1 MKRKNLEKAIILGLM
16 AASISVPVWAKDINE
31 QIVDDRYN
39 KTYAENIN
47 IKFDNPANDE
57 QAAIQPS
64 DDKSVEINTGNNTI
78 SISSPKGTGISTGG
92 GNVSI
97 TAGNNIITAASTGI
111 NIENSGTVFLAG
123 DNIEINVINAIDD
136 INHSWCVMQEN
147 GTFDVDISGN
157 FKINSVF
164 RDQEIG
170 APLRARG
177 ISSYD
182 GNLNVNV
189 GGILDID
196 SKGNGATGIYVSKDK
211 KADIFAKESIMVNAI
226 GTGNE
231 TYAYYTFATN
241 SNLKSDG
248 DINLEIENYDTY
260 DDVLK
265 NVVRA
270 ESYGENEIFT
280 ANIDG
285 KNVTLTGKGK
295 EIFGVYNS
303 YWQEE
308 GIVDAGN
315 ILNITAVDN
324 IKITTKVED
333 SWTRG
338 IYTEF
343 ADTNLKANNITITA
357 ETIGKDLGAY
367 GIWANQYETRYPNYN
382 NSKVN
387 LESTNENYITATT
400 RGIYATAVD
409 YDDEHKAYKSS
420 VTLSGNKNTIDSKTG
435 IYSTKSFVELNA
447 KGANGA
453 NTVYADYSADNGFGS
468 GHAIRAASKATVN
481 LNAVYGNNNLY
492 GVVYAKDEGTVVTLD
507 HNITDKNGD
516 IVGKGSGN
524 NIIMSSAHGSEAEGR
539 DHVVAALYAQS
550 NGKIDISAGNGGV
563 NYITTEFDFNAGDKT
578 EKESERTIWAQQG
591 GKINIEGQTYIIASN
606 ADKYTENVAGNARGI
621 AITAGSET
629 IPTEGID
636 TTNRSIID
644 IKDELRSHVT
654 LAYNGGSNGLQSF
667 AQGDIVSGYGGI
679 VDVYDTDKSGLFMMG
694 NALAANGGKL
704 NLDIGNGGTWYGRAD
719 DYGDAG
725 VIKDDEH
732 TTFFDPAFS
741 NEIVQGGQVNLTM
754 GEGSRWNVT
763 GQSWITSINTG
774 NSDIAAGTPIIDLV
788 NANTDREKTAHALTI
803 YNLNGNAIFNMSLA
817 GDRNVSD
824 MLYIK
829 NADGEYVINVVDSV
843 SVDDM
848 YKGGFD
854 GLRFATIGDGSNVS
868 FRAITYN
875 QGINNVEYEVGQ
887 DAYNKENSKENDAY
901 NSSETDGGMNSDK
914 PGSDR
919 VEGFFDST
927 GTPENPQGPDDTEI
941 MTLENT
947 VESDSNV
954 NGTTNFKLIGVKDSE
969 RSDGGKTVV
978 NMSKV
983 NYSNAVYMDRLN
995 KRLGEA
1001 RYINTEEDQGM
1012 WVRMRHDRIGKDNEF
1027 RIMNTMY
1034 ELGYDEKQECDNGE
1048 RRVGAAI
1055 DYMDGSSEYTG
1066 VGGSGDV
1073 SRKGIWLYD
1082 TWLGDKGHYS
1092 DFVAKWG
1099 HLSNDFTLYRGGD
1112 KITGDFSNN
1121 VYSISAEYGRKK
1133 DIGNNWYF
1141 EPQVQLQYA
1150 RVTDANYTTSQGT
1163 EVSLDAINSLIA
1175 RAGFRLGK
1183 DLGERSTVYFKAD
1196 VLHEFLGDQD
1206 IYAHDKTGTMDVTY
1220 GNEGTWC
1227 DIGFGFATAMSK
1239 TSYAYLDVET
1249 SLGNDYEETYQINAG
1264 LQWSF

>member
-1 MKRKNLEKAIILGLM
+1 MKRKNLEKAIIMSLL
-16 AASISVPVWAKDINE
+16 AASISVPVWAEDVIVEGEQDSGIKITNGKEYHYLFGPEANGDVTYNLDGSRFVEITRGDGKAIIDGNSLTVNQVNSTSGDYIVLLQENAYLDINMVND
-31 QIVDDRYN
+31 I
-39 KTYAENIN
+39 NIN
-47 IKFDNPANDE
+47 GN
-57 QAAIQPS
+57 S
-64 DDKSVEINTGNNTI
+64 NTFSGVYVGQ
-78 SISSPKGTGISTGG
+78 SSK
-92 GNVSI
+92 
-97 TAGNNIITAASTGI
+97 
-111 NIENSGTVFLAG
+111 
-123 DNIEINVINAIDD
+123 
-136 INHSWCVMQEN
+136 
-147 GTFDVDISGN
+147 
-157 FKINSVF
+157 
-164 RDQEIG
+164 
-170 APLRARG
+170 
-177 ISSYD
+177 
-182 GNLNVNV
+182 
-189 GGILDID
+189 LDID
-196 SKGNGATGIYVSKDK
+196 SEKGNIYIYNKGQNGVQNTQNSQTSIKALQGVVEITADAKNLSNALVYGVFNSSAYISQNENGDKDHL
-211 KADIFAKESIMVNAI
+211 SISGDQVKINAI
-226 GTGNE
+226 GDNVNE
-231 TYAYYTFATN
+231 
-241 SNLKSDG
+241 L
-248 DINLEIENYDTY
+248 DTI
-260 DDVLK
+260 
-265 NVVRA
+265 R
-270 ESYGENEIFT
+270 
-280 ANIDG
+280 
-285 KNVTLTGKGK
+285 
-295 EIFGVYNS
+295 
-303 YWQEE
+303 
-308 GIVDAGN
+308 
-315 ILNITAVDN
+315 
-324 IKITTKVED
+324 
-333 SWTRG
+333 
-338 IYTEF
+338 
-343 ADTNLKANNITITA
+343 NNITTEKSMAITDITA
-357 ETIGKDLGAY
+357 QGDITVTAQSQSGTFQRTVFNEKGNLNLISNEGSIVLKSNSGSTQYNYGIQNQMINNQEHNTGNVLLHSQKDIVVDVTTQSGYAYGVMNDVRLLNQSAETSTELISDDGKIIIKANSDNSGGY
-367 GIWANQYETRYPNYN
+367 GIWANNSDITHN
-382 NSKVN
+382 NIITLS
-387 LESTNENYITATT
+387 STSNSVEATT
-400 RGIYATAVD
+400 MGVVANGVTSEVKLNANNGDNTIQSS
-409 YDDEHKAYKSS
+409 KSS
-420 VTLSGNKNTIDSKTG
+420 AVYAYSGALID
-435 IYSTKSFVELNA
+435 LNA
-447 KGANGA
+447 N
-453 NTVYADYSADNGFGS
+453 NNYVYANKKAEDVFGAS
-468 GHAIRAASKATVN
+468 HAIKAFNSSTVN
-481 LNAVYGNNNLY
+481 LNATAGDNMLA
-492 GVVYAKDEGTVVTLD
+492 GVIYAKDAGTVVTLD
-507 HNITDKNGD
+507 HNIIDENGNV
-516 IVGKGSGN
+516 IKKGSGS
-524 NIIMSSAHGSEAEGR
+524 NIIRSSAHGSEAEGR
-539 DHVVAALYAQS
+539 NHVVAALYAQN
-550 NGKIDISAGNGGV
+550 NGTIDIKAGEDGV
-563 NYITTEFDFNAGDKT
+563 NYIATDFSFEHADD
-578 EKESERTIWAQQG
+578 SERTIWAQQG

-636 TTNRSIID
+636 TTNDSIIY
-644 IKDELRSHVT
+644 IEDELRSHVK
-654 LAYNGGSNGLQSF
+654 LAYNGSDSGLHSF
-667 AQGDIVSGYGGI
+667 IKGDIVSGYGGL
-679 VDVYDTDKSGLFMMG
+679 VDVYNTDNSGLDMMG

-725 VIKDDEH
+725 VVKDGEH
-732 TTFFDPAFS
+732 TTFFNPAFS

-788 NANTDREKTAHALTI
+788 NANTDRNETAHALTV
-803 YNLNGNAIFNMSLA
+803 YELDGNAIFNMSLD
-817 GDRNVSD
+817 GNRDVSD

-829 NADGEYVINVVDSV
+829 NADGEYVINVVDAV

-848 YKGGFD
+848 YQDGFD

-887 DAYNKENSKENDAY
+887 DEYDGNEENNAY
-901 NSSETDGGMNSDK
+901 NSSETDGGMSSEK
-914 PGSDR
+914 PGSDM
-919 VEGFFDST
+919 VDDFFDST

-954 NGTTNFKLIGVKDSE
+954 NGTTNFKLIGVKNSE
-969 RSDGGKTVV
+969 ISDGGKTVV

-1001 RYINTEEDQGM
+1001 RYINNEEDQGM

-1196 VLHEFLGDQD
+1196 LLHEFLGDQD

>member
-1 MKRKNLEKAIILGLM
+1 MKRKNLETKISLGVLM
-16 AASISVPVWAKDINE
+16 ACLITGNIGFAEKITAESLGDYGKIEVENDDLLVEGEFGYSCNIELDEGHKVVFKNESGNSIYSGCNGSFNVIADNVEIIAGADNGIFMSLEGEEGTVVFGTADRKIENFTISAAGQGIDNKKGSVTVHGSDTSTVYISSQGYDGQENEDQAALNTGRNKDNTITDGRTFIEGGTVILTANGGSGIFTRTDNSSTEIIAADSVVIASDNQDPEIGGLKDINNAG
-31 QIVDDRYN
+31 IKN
-39 KTYAENIN
+39 MAGTTNIT
-47 IKFDNPANDE
+47 ANGG
-57 QAAIQPS
+57 I
-64 DDKSVEINTGNNTI
+64 EIISSQYGILAQKGEVNVTSNTGNI
-78 SISSPKGTGISTGG
+78 
-92 GNVSI
+92 VY
-97 TAGNNIITAASTGI
+97 A
-111 NIENSGTVFLAG
+111 
-123 DNIEINVINAIDD
+123 
-136 INHSWCVMQEN
+136 
-147 GTFDVDISGN
+147 
-157 FKINSVF
+157 
-164 RDQEIG
+164 
-170 APLRARG
+170 
-177 ISSYD
+177 
-182 GNLNVNV
+182 
-189 GGILDID
+189 
-196 SKGNGATGIYVSKDK
+196 
-211 KADIFAKESIMVNAI
+211 AKE
-226 GTGNE
+226 
-231 TYAYYTFATN
+231 
-241 SNLKSDG
+241 L
-248 DINLEIENYDTY
+248 
-260 DDVLK
+260 
-265 NVVRA
+265 
-270 ESYGENEIFT
+270 
-280 ANIDG
+280 
-285 KNVTLTGKGK
+285 VT
-295 EIFGVYNS
+295 
-303 YWQEE
+303 
-308 GIVDAGN
+308 
-315 ILNITAVDN
+315 
-324 IKITTKVED
+324 TTD
-333 SWTRG
+333 
-338 IYTEF
+338 
-343 ADTNLKANNITITA
+343 
-357 ETIGKDLGAY
+357 
-367 GIWANQYETRYPNYN
+367 
-382 NSKVN
+382 
-387 LESTNENYITATT
+387 
-400 RGIYATAVD
+400 
-409 YDDEHKAYKSS
+409 
-420 VTLSGNKNTIDSKTG
+420 
-435 IYSTKSFVELNA
+435 
-447 KGANGA
+447 
-453 NTVYADYSADNGFGS
+453 DNGFVESKYYGS
-468 GHAIRAASKATVN
+468 KHSIKAEGGSDVDMIAT
-481 LNAVYGNNNLY
+481 AGNNNLY
-492 GVVYAKDEGTVVTLD
+492 GVVYAKDDGSIVNLSHYIKDKDGKVTLA
-507 HNITDKNGD
+507 
-516 IVGKGSGN
+516 GSGS
-524 NIIMSSAHGSEAEGR
+524 NIIMSSAHGSVIKNDNDDVIEDR
-539 DHVVAALYAQS
+539 SHVVAALYAQN
-550 NGKIDISAGNGGV
+550 NGVINITAGEGGINHIETHFDFVNGG
-563 NYITTEFDFNAGDKT
+563 TGEHEAD
-578 EKESERTIWAQQG
+578 SERTIWAQQG
-591 GKINIEGQTYIIASN
+591 GKINIEGTTVILASN
-606 ADKYTENVAGNARGI
+606 AKKYTDDVAGNARGI
-621 AITAGSET
+621 AVTAGT
-629 IPTEGID
+629 GD
-636 TTNRSIID
+636 TDFSSITDFNIEDDERSTVKINYLD
-644 IKDELRSHVT
+644 GTGKDGNTVKSSIT
-654 LAYNGGSNGLQSF
+654 
-667 AQGDIVSGYGGI
+667 GDIVSGYGGLINIQAFDSSNKANSTSGII
-679 VDVYDTDKSGLFMMG
+679 VNG

-704 NLDIGNGGTWYGRAD
+704 NVDIGNGGVWTGRAD

-725 VIKDDEH
+725 VVKDGQH
-732 TTFFDPAFS
+732 TSFFNPAFS

-788 NANTDREKTAHALTI
+788 NANTDRNETAHALTV
-803 YNLNGNAIFNMSLA
+803 YELDGNAIFNMSLD
-817 GDRNVSD
+817 GNRDVSD

-829 NADGEYVINVVDSV
+829 KAEGEYVINVVDAV

-848 YKGGFD
+848 YQNGFD

-887 DAYNKENSKENDAY
+887 DEYDGNEENNAY
-901 NSSETDGGMNSDK
+901 NSSKGDGEMSSDK

-919 VEGFFDST
+919 VEDFFDST

-969 RSDGGKTVV
+969 ISDGGKTVV

-1196 VLHEFLGDQD
+1196 LLHEFLGDQD
-1206 IYAHDKTGTMDVTY
+1206 IYATDGTGTMDVTY

>member
-1 MKRKNLEKAIILGLM
+1 MRRKNLEKAIIMSLVLMGLNNSCQAADAMTSSEFEQKYADKDSNSYIVTENVKVENDSRAQIGGNKPEDKKFNTIEIQNGATLTLENVYFGYKPTITGNGNITINLTDMPVENEANHVFKTGADITANSLTVINSSKYGDAKGM
-16 AASISVPVWAKDINE
+16 AAEENSIKINAKYIEIYGNDDGIYQSTKGNSGIAIKNFDTLKITGKNGYG
-31 QIVDDRYN
+31 IVGN
-39 KTYAENIN
+39 NHET
-47 IKFDNPANDE
+47 
-57 QAAIQPS
+57 
-64 DDKSVEINTGNNTI
+64 VEIIGNEGSTAYFESMDGSEDDGRAAVGNRYGSGVNVEAGTI
-78 SISSPKGTGISTGG
+78 ELKGNRKGVYAMKGFVTLNANK
-92 GNVSI
+92 NVS
-97 TAGNNIITAASTGI
+97 
-111 NIENSGTVFLAG
+111 G
-123 DNIEINVINAIDD
+123 DNIIDVRAVYDAVYSDGGKINLKADTNIVVGGRHGIVAELNDSAID
-136 INHSWCVMQEN
+136 I
-147 GTFDVDISGN
+147 TGN
-157 FKINSVF
+157 MNI
-164 RDQEIG
+164 IG
-170 APLRARG
+170 ANSNTGELLRSLNEDKKLIYGDQTVIWAAQVAEDEGKIDDKDRKE
-177 ISSYD
+177 
-182 GNLNVNV
+182 NPELNVN
-189 GGILDID
+189 I
-196 SKGNGATGIYVSKDK
+196 S
-211 KADIFAKESIMVNAI
+211 
-226 GTGNE
+226 
-231 TYAYYTFATN
+231 
-241 SNLKSDG
+241 
-248 DINLEIENYDTY
+248 
-260 DDVLK
+260 
-265 NVVRA
+265 
-270 ESYGENEIFT
+270 
-280 ANIDG
+280 
-285 KNVTLTGKGK
+285 
-295 EIFGVYNS
+295 
-303 YWQEE
+303 
-308 GIVDAGN
+308 
-315 ILNITAVDN
+315 
-324 IKITTKVED
+324 
-333 SWTRG
+333 
-338 IYTEF
+338 
-343 ADTNLKANNITITA
+343 A
-357 ETIGKDLGAY
+357 ET
-367 GIWANQYETRYPNYN
+367 E
-382 NSKVN
+382 N
-387 LESTNENYITATT
+387 LI
-400 RGIYATAVD
+400 
-409 YDDEHKAYKSS
+409 
-420 VTLSGNKNTIDSKTG
+420 SG
-435 IYSTKSFVELNA
+435 
-447 KGANGA
+447 
-453 NTVYADYSADNGFGS
+453 
-468 GHAIRAASKATVN
+468 AIRAENDSIVTVQTTG
-481 LNAVYGNNNLY
+481 NAEGGNYILSSAHGKDNEHI
-492 GVVYAKDEGTVVTLD
+492 VAAVYAKDNATI
-507 HNITDKNGD
+507 NIKAGENG
-516 IVGKGSGN
+516 
-524 NIIMSSAHGSEAEGR
+524 E
-539 DHVVAALYAQS
+539 
-550 NGKIDISAGNGGV
+550 
-563 NYITTEFDFNAGDKT
+563 NYIATDFKFQTGDEHDKD
-578 EKESERTIWAQQG
+578 SERTIWAQQG
-591 GKINIEGQTYIIASN
+591 GKINIEGQTTIVNSN
-606 ADKYTENVAGNARGI
+606 PNANTNGTPGNSYGI
-621 AITAGSET
+621 AVTAGT
-629 IPTEGID
+629 GDTDFNNITDFNID
-636 TTNRSIID
+636 DAERSTVKISYLD
-644 IKDELRSHVT
+644 GTDKDGNTAKSSIT
-654 LAYNGGSNGLQSF
+654 
-667 AQGDIVSGYGGI
+667 GDIVSGYGGLI
-679 VDVYDTDKSGLFMMG
+679 NIQALDSLSKANSTSGLIVKG

-704 NLDIGNGGTWYGRAD
+704 NLDIGNGGVWTGRAD

-725 VIKDDEH
+725 VVKDGKH
-732 TTFFDPAFS
+732 TTFFHPAFS
-741 NEIVQGGQVNLTM
+741 NTIVQGGQVNLTM

-788 NANTDREKTAHALTI
+788 NANTDRNTTAHALTI
-803 YNLNGNAIFNMSLA
+803 YNLNGNAIFNMSLN
-817 GDRNVSD
+817 GDRDVSD

-829 NADGEYVINVVDSV
+829 NAEGEYVINVVDSV

-848 YKGGFD
+848 YQDGFD

-887 DAYNKENSKENDAY
+887 DAYNKENSEENDAY
-901 NSSETDGGMNSDK
+901 NSSSDETDGGMNSEK
-914 PGSDR
+914 PGSDM
-919 VEGFFDST
+919 VEDFFDST

-947 VESDSNV
+947 VENDSNV

-969 RSDGGKTVV
+969 ISDGGKTVV

-1048 RRVGAAI
+1048 RRIGAAI

-1099 HLSNDFTLYRGGD
+1099 HLSNDFTLYRDGN

-1196 VLHEFLGDQD
+1196 LLHEFLGDQD

>member
-16 AASISVPVWAKDINE
+16 AASISVPVWAAEGLWGENLKKEVTEGNLEIT
-31 QIVDDRYN
+31 DD
-39 KTYAENIN
+39 
-47 IKFDNPANDE
+47 
-57 QAAIQPS
+57 
-64 DDKSVEINTGNNTI
+64 
-78 SISSPKGTGISTGG
+78 GTGIGFDGIVDVVNGDLIINAGDNGIASGWMENATL
-92 GNVSI
+92 NIYADNIDI
-97 TAGNNIITAASTGI
+97 TAKSNGIFTA
-111 NIENSGTVFLAG
+111 IEDGYSGTV
-123 DNIEINVINAIDD
+123 VIGSEDR
-136 INHSWCVMQEN
+136 
-147 GTFDVDISGN
+147 
-157 FKINSVF
+157 KINSLTINS
-164 RDQEIG
+164 DQE
-170 APLRARG
+170 
-177 ISSYD
+177 S
-182 GNLNVNV
+182 
-189 GGILDID
+189 ID
-196 SKGNGATGIYVSKDK
+196 SKNGTVTIYGADDSKIYIHAKGDGSKDRAVISNGYELDGKQYVGNTYIEGGNITLQADNGSGIINKVTDASGTTLVAQGKVNIVSKNETGKLKDNAGIKNMAGTTKIDAVNGIFIDSSNNGIY
-211 KADIFAKESIMVNAI
+211 
-226 GTGNE
+226 
-231 TYAYYTFATN
+231 
-241 SNLKSDG
+241 
-248 DINLEIENYDTY
+248 
-260 DDVLK
+260 
-265 NVVRA
+265 A
-270 ESYGENEIFT
+270 EAG
-280 ANIDG
+280 
-285 KNVTLTGKGK
+285 NVTLNGGAINK
-295 EIFGVYNS
+295 I
-303 YWQEE
+303 
-308 GIVDAGN
+308 DAVN
-315 ILNITAVDN
+315 I
-324 IKITTKVED
+324 
-333 SWTRG
+333 
-338 IYTEF
+338 
-343 ADTNLKANNITITA
+343 
-357 ETIGKDLGAY
+357 
-367 GIWANQYETRYPNYN
+367 
-382 NSKVN
+382 
-387 LESTNENYITATT
+387 
-400 RGIYATAVD
+400 
-409 YDDEHKAYKSS
+409 
-420 VTLSGNKNTIDSKTG
+420 G
-435 IYSTKSFVELNA
+435 IYSNKSNVDLTGENSIYISTSKNDKL
-447 KGANGA
+447 
-453 NTVYADYSADNGFGS
+453 SS
-468 GHAIRAASKATVN
+468 GHVIKAENSSVVN
-481 LNAVYGNNNLY
+481 LNATAGDNVLA
-492 GVVYAKDEGTVVTLD
+492 GVIYAKDNGTNVTLD
-507 HNITDKNGD
+507 HNIIDENGNV
-516 IVGKGSGN
+516 IKKGSGS
-524 NIIMSSAHGSEAEGR
+524 NIIRSSAHGSEAEGR
-539 DHVVAALYAQS
+539 NHVVAALYAQN
-550 NGKIDISAGNGGV
+550 NGTIDIKAGEDGV
-563 NYITTEFDFNAGDKT
+563 NYIATDFSFEHADD
-578 EKESERTIWAQQG
+578 SERTIWAQQG
-591 GKINIEGQTYIIASN
+591 GKINIEGQTTIVNSN
-606 ADKYTENVAGNARGI
+606 PNANTDGTAGNSYGI
-621 AITAGSET
+621 AVTAGT
-629 IPTEGID
+629 GD
-636 TTNRSIID
+636 TDFSSITDFNIEDDERSTVKINYLD
-644 IKDELRSHVT
+644 GTGKDGNTVKSSIT
-654 LAYNGGSNGLQSF
+654 GY
-667 AQGDIVSGYGGI
+667 IVSGYGGLI
-679 VDVYDTDKSGLFMMG
+679 NIQALDSLSKANSTSGLIVKG

-704 NLDIGNGGTWYGRAD
+704 NLDIGNGGVWTGRAD

-725 VIKDDEH
+725 VVKDGQH
-732 TTFFDPAFS
+732 TSFFNPAFS
-741 NEIVQGGQVNLTM
+741 NKIVQGGQVNLIM

-788 NANTDREKTAHALTI
+788 NANTDRNTTAHALTI
-803 YNLNGNAIFNMSLA
+803 YNLNGNAIFNMNLD
-817 GDRNVSD
+817 GDRDVSD

-829 NADGEYVINVVDSV
+829 NAEGEYVINVVDSV

-848 YKGGFD
+848 YQDGFD

-887 DAYNKENSKENDAY
+887 DAYNKENSEENDAY
-901 NSSETDGGMNSDK
+901 NSSSDETDGGMNSEK
-914 PGSDR
+914 PGSDM
-919 VEGFFDST
+919 VEDFFDST

-1055 DYMDGSSEYTG
+1055 DYMDGSS
-1066 VGGSGDV
+1066 DV

-1112 KITGDFSNN
+1112 KIAGDFSNN

-1196 VLHEFLGDQD
+1196 LLHEFLGDQD

>member
-16 AASISVPVWAKDINE
+16 AAGISVPAWAENIDE
-31 QIVDDRYN
+31 QIVDGRHNGIYSEDI
-39 KTYAENIN
+39 T

-57 QAAIQPS
+57 QAAIQP
-64 DDKSVEINTGNNTI
+64 DNDKSVEINTVNNKI
-78 SISSPKGTGISTGG
+78 SISSSKGTGISTGG

-136 INHSWCVMQEN
+136 IKHSWGVMQGN
-147 GTFDVDISGN
+147 GIFDVDISGN
-157 FKINSVF
+157 FNITSIFREEKIGTTDRS
-164 RDQEIG
+164 
-170 APLRARG
+170 RG
-177 ISSYD
+177 IYSVYGYLD
-182 GNLNVNV
+182 IDA
-189 GGILDID
+189 GGILNIYCE
-196 SKGNGATGIYVSKDK
+196 GNGANGIGVTKNEQ
-211 KADIFAKESIMVNAI
+211 ADIYAKEGIKVKAI

-231 TYAYYTFATN
+231 TYAYETRNTN

-248 DINLEIENYDTY
+248 DINLTIENYDTY

-280 ANIDG
+280 ANIEG
-285 KNVTLTGKGK
+285 KNVILTGKGK
-295 EIFGVYNS
+295 EIFGVYNM
-303 YWQEE
+303 YLQEE

-315 ILNITAVDN
+315 ILNITAVND
-324 IKITTKVED
+324 IKITTNVED

-343 ADTNLKANNITITA
+343 ANTNLKANNITITA

-382 NSKVN
+382 NSRVS

-420 VTLSGNKNTIDSKTG
+420 VTLSGNKNTIDSQTG
-435 IYSTKSFVELNA
+435 IYSTKSLVELNA
-447 KGANGA
+447 KGA

-524 NIIMSSAHGSEAEGR
+524 NIIMSSAHGGKDTVGNR
-539 DHVVAALYAQS
+539 QNVVAALYAQS

-563 NYITTEFDFNAGDKT
+563 NYITTEFNFDADDET

-591 GKINIEGQTYIIASN
+591 GKINIEGQTFIIASN
-606 ADKYTENVAGNARGI
+606 AGKYTENVAGNARGI
-621 AITAGSET
+621 AITAGSEE
-629 IPTEGID
+629 IPEKGID
-636 TTNRSIID
+636 TTTGSIID

-654 LAYNGGSNGLQSF
+654 LAYNGSDSGLHSF
-667 AQGDIVSGYGGI
+667 IKGDIVSGYGGL
-679 VDVYDTDKSGLFMMG
+679 VDVYNTDNSGLDMMG

-725 VIKDDEH
+725 IIKDGEH

-741 NEIVQGGQVNLTM
+741 NKIVQGGQVNLTM
-754 GEGSRWNVT
+754 VEGSRWNVT
-763 GQSWITSINTG
+763 GQSWITSIKTG
-774 NSDIAAGTPIIDLV
+774 ESDITAGTPIIDLV
-788 NANTDREKTAHALTI
+788 NANTDRNTTAHALTV
-803 YNLNGNAIFNMSLA
+803 YELDGNAIFNMSLD
-817 GDRNVSD
+817 GDRDVSD

-829 NADGEYVINVVDSV
+829 NANGEYVVNVADAV

-848 YKGGFD
+848 YQDGFN

-887 DAYNKENSKENDAY
+887 DVYDKENSKENDAY
-901 NSSETDGGMNSDK
+901 NSSKGDGEMSSDK

-919 VEGFFDST
+919 VEDFFDST
-927 GTPENPQGPDDTEI
+927 GTPENPQGSDDTEI

-1099 HLSNDFTLYRGGD
+1099 HLSNDFTLYRDGD

-1196 VLHEFLGDQD
+1196 LLHEFLGDQD
-1206 IYAHDKTGTMDVTY
+1206 IYATDGTGTMDVTY

-1227 DIGFGFATAMSK
+1227 DIGFGFATAVSK

>member
-1 MKRKNLEKAIILGLM
+1 MKRKNLEKAIIMGLV
-16 AASISVPVWAKDINE
+16 AASISVPVWAADKIFNSDGRPGALIGGEYIADTSADDMIIINGGQKANSNSKGIYSEWSGDNLTISGYDNIIINTYGEIDENNNLIGDAYGASDGIYTAKAEGQKINITDFNKLKIIVGVSNDGENSYGMVANAGAKISIQNGKSLEIISMSGLGEKGPHGAISSGTKYSPGEIDIDVQDINILI
-31 QIVDDRYN
+31 QNDVAIQN
-39 KTYAENIN
+39 TAST
-47 IKFDNPANDE
+47 KFD
-57 QAAIQPS
+57 
-64 DDKSVEINTGNNTI
+64 
-78 SISSPKGTGISTGG
+78 ISS
-92 GNVSI
+92 
-97 TAGNNIITAASTGI
+97 NNIILNAKQGI
-111 NIENSGTVFLAG
+111 VNGDDKYLYEEYDDFDSVRGADAVSKITVKDKLGITSKETSIFNAGEKLNI
-123 DNIEINVINAIDD
+123 
-136 INHSWCVMQEN
+136 
-147 GTFDVDISGN
+147 
-157 FKINSVF
+157 
-164 RDQEIG
+164 
-170 APLRARG
+170 
-177 ISSYD
+177 ISSDIDLKSETNGIEAD
-182 GNLNVNV
+182 GNHKYGKYEGTTVITN
-189 GGILDID
+189 
-196 SKGNGATGIYVSKDK
+196 KD
-211 KADIFAKESIMVNAI
+211 
-226 GTGNE
+226 
-231 TYAYYTFATN
+231 
-241 SNLKSDG
+241 
-248 DINLEIENYDTY
+248 
-260 DDVLK
+260 
-265 NVVRA
+265 
-270 ESYGENEIFT
+270 
-280 ANIDG
+280 
-285 KNVTLTGKGK
+285 
-295 EIFGVYNS
+295 
-303 YWQEE
+303 
-308 GIVDAGN
+308 DAGN
-315 ILNITAVDN
+315 LLLNNEDDKLGLDILAKEKGVTAVNKGKVDIEFIDSGVN
-324 IKITTKVED
+324 IV
-333 SWTRG
+333 
-338 IYTEF
+338 
-343 ADTNLKANNITITA
+343 ANNTDSEKSVYGLYANDGNIDINTNKAISIGANIEKIVLTNEDGEKVTQYYGNKHSVKA
-357 ETIGKDLGAY
+357 EG
-367 GIWANQYETRYPNYN
+367 
-382 NSKVN
+382 NSQVN
-387 LESTNENYITATT
+387 LIAT
-400 RGIYATAVD
+400 D
-409 YDDEHKAYKSS
+409 SNN
-420 VTLSGNKNTIDSKTG
+420 TL
-435 IYSTKSFVELNA
+435 F
-447 KGANGA
+447 
-453 NTVYADYSADNGFGS
+453 
-468 GHAIRAASKATVN
+468 
-481 LNAVYGNNNLY
+481 

-507 HNITDKNGD
+507 HNIIDENGNV
-516 IVGKGSGN
+516 IKKGSGS
-524 NIIMSSAHGSEAEGR
+524 NIIRSSAHGSEAEGR
-539 DHVVAALYAQS
+539 NHVVAALYAQS
-550 NGKIDISAGNGGV
+550 NGKIDISAGNSGI
-563 NYITTEFDFNAGDKT
+563 NYITTEFNFDADDET

-591 GKINIEGQTYIIASN
+591 GKINIEGQTYVIASN
-606 ADKYTENVAGNARGI
+606 ADKYTKNVAGNARGI
-621 AITAGSET
+621 AVTAGTGET
-629 IPTEGID
+629 D
-636 TTNRSIID
+636 FSQVSDFD
-644 IKDELRSHVT
+644 IKDTERSTVT
-654 LAYNGGSNGLQSF
+654 IKYLDGTGKNGNTVKSSIT
-667 AQGDIVSGYGGI
+667 GDIVSGYGGLI
-679 VDVYDTDKSGLFMMG
+679 NIQALDSSSKANSTSGIKVNG

-704 NLDIGNGGTWYGRAD
+704 NLDIGNGGVWTGRAD

-725 VIKDDEH
+725 IIKDGEH

-803 YNLNGNAIFNMSLA
+803 YNLNGNAIFNMSLD
-817 GDRNVSD
+817 GDRDVSD

-829 NADGEYVINVVDSV
+829 NAEGEYVINVVDSV

-887 DAYNKENSKENDAY
+887 DAYNKENSEENDAY
-901 NSSETDGGMNSDK
+901 NSSKGDGEMSSDK

-919 VEGFFDST
+919 VEDFFDST

-983 NYSNAVYMDRLN
+983 NYSNAIYMDRLN

-1196 VLHEFLGDQD
+1196 LLHEFLGDQD
-1206 IYAHDKTGTMDVTY
+1206 IYATDGTGTMDVTY